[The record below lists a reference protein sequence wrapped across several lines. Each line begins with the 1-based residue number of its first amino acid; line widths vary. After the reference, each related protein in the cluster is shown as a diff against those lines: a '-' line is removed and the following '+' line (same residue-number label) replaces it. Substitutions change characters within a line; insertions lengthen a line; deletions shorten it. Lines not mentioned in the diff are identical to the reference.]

1 MVTRAVTVG
10 AAAGAAGMSGEAGL
24 VGMSGVPRL
33 LEDLAR
39 LSEDKDS
46 ADIVFLLG
54 RDETPVYAHRLILQA
69 RCKNFTVPKRIG
81 TAGNPTPVRM
91 SHAHPD
97 TFRQFI
103 HYIYTGKI
111 MLQDSAIFEMLGLA
125 QELGLDELWR
135 SCEEHVSATLS
146 PGNACALLT
155 AALEAQDRVPE
166 YSDYEMKFVKLDQ
179 SSTLS
184 SFDNITFSR
193 RITDANSRVLISNNA
208 GENGF
213 LGLSLFPS
221 SFTYRV
227 HLCAP
232 AGKVACSS
240 FIERCFA
247 FIGENALDTVKTTA
261 FCTLPKD
268 ALVKLISSDYLAL
281 EEEDVWR
288 AVLNWA
294 KYQAGVTQ
302 PTQHWTEEERVRV
315 CQHLSGVIH
324 HVRLLLIDSQV
335 FAEEV
340 EPTGAVPI
348 ELSLERYRYAA
359 LPNKF
364 AEICTD
370 KRLQPRV
377 SPFLFPGSQILSRD
391 KMGSQRLLNQWYGVA
406 KQSWRLIYRASS
418 HGYSAASFHRHC
430 DNISPTYVIVL
441 GMRGEICGGF
451 SDSPWSKPAKAHY
464 VSSEKAFLFTL
475 ANNEDVPPTKFDIV
489 KKSFAT
495 CHHPD
500 IGPIFG
506 AGADLLISSNCN
518 VNKES
523 YSNLPHSYE
532 GDHASNTVLMGDY
545 HFSVV
550 DYEVFTTNH
559 PVSKSNH

>member
-10 AAAGAAGMSGEAGL
+10 AAAGVAGMSGEAGL

-155 AALEAQDRVPE
+155 AALEAQDRVP
-166 YSDYEMKFVKLDQ
+166 
-179 SSTLS
+179 
-184 SFDNITFSR
+184 
-193 RITDANSRVLISNNA
+193 
-208 GENGF
+208 
-213 LGLSLFPS
+213 
-221 SFTYRV
+221 
-227 HLCAP
+227 
-232 AGKVACSS
+232 GKVACSS

-348 ELSLERYRYAA
+348 ELSLERYEFFNADRSGDSEFLRYRYAA

-559 PVSKSNH
+559 PVPKSNH

>member
-10 AAAGAAGMSGEAGL
+10 AAAGVAGMSGEAGL

-155 AALEAQDRVPE
+155 AALEAQDRVP
-166 YSDYEMKFVKLDQ
+166 
-179 SSTLS
+179 
-184 SFDNITFSR
+184 
-193 RITDANSRVLISNNA
+193 
-208 GENGF
+208 
-213 LGLSLFPS
+213 
-221 SFTYRV
+221 
-227 HLCAP
+227 

-348 ELSLERYRYAA
+348 ELSLERYEFFNADRSGDSEFLRYAA

-559 PVSKSNH
+559 PVPKSNH

>member
-1 MVTRAVTVG
+1 MGTRAVAVA

-24 VGMSGVPRL
+24 AGVPRL

-54 RDETPVYAHRLILQA
+54 RDETPVYAHRIILQA
-69 RCKNFTVPKRIG
+69 RCKNFTASKRIG
-81 TAGNPTPVRM
+81 TASNPTPVRM
-91 SHAHPD
+91 PHAHPE

-103 HYIYTGKI
+103 RYIYTGMI
-111 MLQDSAIFEMLGLA
+111 ILQDSGIFEMLGLA
-125 QELGLDELWR
+125 QELDIEELWR

-155 AALEAQDRVPE
+155 AALEAQERVP
-166 YSDYEMKFVKLDQ
+166 
-179 SSTLS
+179 
-184 SFDNITFSR
+184 
-193 RITDANSRVLISNNA
+193 
-208 GENGF
+208 G
-213 LGLSLFPS
+213 
-221 SFTYRV
+221 
-227 HLCAP
+227 
-232 AGKVACSS
+232 GKAACSS
-240 FIERCFA
+240 FIEKCFA
-247 FIGENALDTVKTTA
+247 FIGENAVDTVKTTA
-261 FCTLPKD
+261 FCNLPKD
-268 ALVKLISSDYLAL
+268 ALVKLISSDYLGL

-302 PTQHWTEEERVRV
+302 PTQHWTEEERLRV
-315 CQHLSGVIH
+315 CQHLSGVIN

-348 ELSLERYRYAA
+348 EMSLERYRYAA
-359 LPNKF
+359 LPNKYS
-364 AEICTD
+364 EICSD
-370 KRLQPRV
+370 KRLHPRV
-377 SPFLFPGSQILSRD
+377 SPFLFPSSQILSRD
-391 KMGSQRLLNQWYGVA
+391 KVGFQRLLNQWYGVP
-406 KQSWRLIYRASS
+406 KQSWRLVYRAST

-430 DNISPTYVIVL
+430 DNVCPTYVIVL
-441 GMRGEICGGF
+441 GVRGEICGGF
-451 SDSPWSKPAKAHY
+451 SDVPWGKTNSKAQYIA
-464 VSSEKAFLFTL
+464 SEKSFLFSLT
-475 ANNEDVPPTKFDIV
+475 NNQDVPPTKFDIV
-489 KKSFAT
+489 KKSFAI
-495 CHHPD
+495 CYHPD

-532 GDHASNTVLMGDY
+532 GDHASNQLLMGDY

-550 DYEVFTTNH
+550 DYEVFTPSH
-559 PVSKSNH
+559 PVPKSNH